1 MRIGITLGI
10 AALGGVVLASCTDGS
25 SGAAVDNSGT
35 RGSLI
40 QNPPARTVSLSA
52 TDFTAQLDQ
61 TSSGK
66 QLLALATGGAAAVR
80 CGVDVYYIQY
90 ATVGGAGEQTTASG
104 ALMVPTGAAAD
115 GCSGPRP
122 IVLYAHGTE
131 TDHSYNMA
139 NLLTPVDDRIPMT
152 AAVFASNGFIV
163 VAPNYA
169 GYDSSTLPYH
179 PYLNADQQS
188 KDMLDALAAART
200 ALSSGKMLTV
210 GTTFS
215 GGLYITGY
223 SQGGHVAMAT
233 QRALEQ
239 SPLAGVTL
247 KAAVPSSGP
256 YALAAMF
263 DTVVGGSAD
272 FGSSGFGP
280 LVMSNFHNSY
290 KANSAVG
297 DVYFE
302 TGTANDIYEDAW
314 ANADTLFPGPVSVD
328 TLILN
333 GTYPLAL
340 FDGTVPGT
348 AAPVSTD
355 IAAGVGFDVSLLGV
369 PSAAAGPL
377 TAQLQAGWSSIT
389 PTAGNPVFATG
400 FATGT
405 LAANGKPAHLWRDS
419 YRASYLADA
428 AIHPDGLVPA
438 QTTGLPAG
446 TPLHPAR
453 KAARLSDLRGYV
465 PGSPLRLC
473 GGHNDPEVFFPVNA
487 SSMMGIWSTVPGLV
501 GASSPALVR
510 PVLDIDP
517 GLNLDGTSTTS
528 TSLAYVA
535 AGAFVAYLSTP
546 GLATVDPT
554 AAAAAISTAINAA
567 NGPLSPANYTL
578 SASPTDAAL
587 QVGFLQGTGQAIST
601 LVTPAA
607 VSGIISQATG
617 KAPPFTVAAVAPS
630 TAAIATGIGTATL
643 TAVIEAYHSNL
654 VAPFCHVG
662 ALEFFLA
669 NP

>member
-10 AALGGVVLASCTDGS
+10 AALGGIVLAACNDGS
-25 SGAAVDNSGT
+25 TGATVNNSGV

-40 QNPPARTVSLSA
+40 QDPPARTASLSA
-52 TDFTAQLDQ
+52 AAFTAQLDA
-61 TSSGK
+61 SASGQ
-66 QLLALATGGAAAVR
+66 QLLALATGGGSAVR
-80 CGVDVYYIQY
+80 CGIDVYYIQY

-104 ALMVPTGAAAD
+104 ALMIPTGAAVD

-131 TDHSYNMA
+131 TDHAFNMA
-139 NLLTPVDDRIPMT
+139 NLLTPVDDTIPTT
-152 AAVFASNGFIV
+152 AAVYASNGFIV

-169 GYDSSTLPYH
+169 GFDSSALTYH

-188 KDMLDALAAART
+188 KDMLDAFAAART
-200 ALSSGKMLTV
+200 ALAGGKLLTA

-239 SPLAGVTL
+239 SPIAGVTI
-247 KAAVPSSGP
+247 KASVPSSGP

-263 DTVVGGSAD
+263 DAVVGGSAD

-280 LVMSNFHNSY
+280 LVTANFHNSY
-290 KANSAVG
+290 KSDTAVG
-297 DVYFE
+297 DIYFE
-302 TGTANDIYEDAW
+302 TGTAADIYEDAW
-314 ANADTLFPGPVSVD
+314 SNADTLFPGPTSVD
-328 TLILN
+328 ALITA

-340 FDGTVPGT
+340 LDGTVPGT
-348 AAPVSTD
+348 TAPVSTA
-355 IAAGVGFDVSLLGV
+355 IASGVGFDVSLLGV
-369 PSAAAGPL
+369 PSAAASSL
-377 TAQLQAGWSSIT
+377 TAALEGNWAAIT
-389 PTAGNPVFATG
+389 PTAGNPVFASG
-400 FATGT
+400 FATGN
-405 LAANGKPAHLWRDS
+405 LANGKPAHLWRNS

-428 AIHPDGLVPA
+428 LLNPDGLVPA
-438 QTTGLPAG
+438 QTTGLPAAS
-446 TPLHPAR
+446 PLHPAR
-453 KAARLSDLRGYV
+453 KAAKLSDLRGYI
-465 PGSPLRLC
+465 PGAPLRLC
-473 GGHNDPEVFFPVNA
+473 GGHNDPTVFFPINTT
-487 SSMMGIWSTVPGLV
+487 SMMGIWSTVSGLV

-510 PVLDIDP
+510 PVLDVDP

-535 AGAFVAYLSTP
+535 GGAFVAYLSTP
-546 GLATVDPT
+546 GLTTVDPAAVAT
-554 AAAAAISTAINAA
+554 AVTTAINAA

-578 SASPTDAAL
+578 SASASDAAL
-587 QVGFLQGTGQAIST
+587 QGGFLQATGQAVST
-601 LVTPAA
+601 LVTSTAI
-607 VSGIISQATG
+607 SGIITAATG
-617 KAPPFTVAAVAPS
+617 KSPPFAITDVAPAAS
-630 TAAIATGIGTATL
+630 AIATGIGTATL
-643 TAVIEAYHSNL
+643 TAVIEAYHGNL